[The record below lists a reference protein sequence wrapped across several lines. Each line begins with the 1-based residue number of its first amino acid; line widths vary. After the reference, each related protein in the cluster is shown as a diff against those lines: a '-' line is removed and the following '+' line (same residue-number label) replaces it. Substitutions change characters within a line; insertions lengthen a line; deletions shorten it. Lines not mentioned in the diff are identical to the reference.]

1 MNDGK
6 LQKDCVF
13 CWVSASSTPGSSW
26 IQYTW
31 PSAVVIGSVTFD
43 TVPVTTATCGAS
55 AGRSLAGGTLQY
67 WSGTAWVTIGTITGK
82 TDDWSY
88 SFTQVTTTK
97 LRLYGAHAGKTSNPV
112 IFEWQVFGK

>member
-1 MNDGK
+1 M
-6 LQKDCVF
+6 
-13 CWVSASSTPGSSW
+13 
-26 IQYTW
+26 
-31 PSAVVIGSVTFD
+31 VIGSVSFD
-43 TVPVTTATCGAS
+43 TAPVTTATCSSS
-55 AGRSLAGGTLQY
+55 AGRTLGGGTLQY
-67 WSGTAWVTIGTITGK
+67 WSGTAWVPIGTITGK